1 MISAVESDTVRVV
14 TDQSGVRHNLRN
26 RGETEPDDDDDCD
39 PADFEEIE
47 PVKGAKFTEA
57 QIAELLP

>member
-1 MISAVESDTVRVV
+1 M
-14 TDQSGVRHNLRN
+14 TDPSGVRHNLRN
-26 RGETEPDDDDDCD
+26 RDEPEPDDDDDCD

-57 QIAELLP
+57 QIAELLR